1 MTPEPAVEQQEG
13 DRMVDLL
20 AGLARQ
26 SLTGDP
32 TRRDEASFARVLA
45 KVERRRAS
53 RNAPRVLALAAVVIL
68 AIGGAWMAQRA
79 RAVTYAVIDGT
90 LSGEN
95 IVGGAATKVRFSEGS
110 ELRLA
115 PGAQAEVVSV
125 DSHGAQVNLR
135 EGSAKVS
142 ITKLPGSAWTLLAG
156 PYTVRVTG
164 TAFSLRWSKIEQV
177 FEISMDSGSVVV
189 TGPLAA
195 SGMPLRAGQRMRS
208 NVPTGKL
215 TLEGA
220 QSSTASQPVAAPASV
235 DVGSPSRPGEATVE
249 SREASE
255 DSANEADRSGS
266 AQAAARE
273 KLSWAQ
279 QAAAGEFDAV
289 IDAANARG
297 IGATLAGASL
307 SELSALA
314 DSARYTRRTDLA
326 RRAMLAQRTRFPSST
341 AARDAAFF
349 LGRLV
354 EDQGD
359 ARSALQ
365 WYERYLKDSPGGQYV
380 SQALGRKMMLVFRQ
394 RDQAAARA
402 LAEDYLG
409 RFPAGPYASAAGGIL
424 RGTKP

>member
-1 MTPEPAVEQQEG
+1 MTPEPAVDEREG

-53 RNAPRVLALAAVVIL
+53 RNAPRVLALAAVVML

-125 DSHGAQVNLR
+125 DSHGAHVNLR

-235 DVGSPSRPGEATVE
+235 DVGSPSPPGAAAE
-249 SREASE
+249 SRDASAG
-255 DSANEADRSGS
+255 SANEADRSSS
-266 AQAAARE
+266 AQATARE

-289 IDAANARG
+289 IDAATTRG
-297 IGATLAGASL
+297 ISATLAGASL

-314 DSARYTRRTDLA
+314 DSARYTRRADLA
-326 RRAMLAQRTRFPSST
+326 RRAMLAQRTRFPSSS

-359 ARSALQ
+359 ARSALR